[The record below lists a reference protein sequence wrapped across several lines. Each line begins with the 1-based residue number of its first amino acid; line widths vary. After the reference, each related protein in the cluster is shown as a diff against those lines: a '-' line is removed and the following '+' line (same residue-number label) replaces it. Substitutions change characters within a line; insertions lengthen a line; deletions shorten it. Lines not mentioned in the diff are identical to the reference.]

1 MSFKKYDMKKRR
13 YQEKSSD
20 TKKKKNLQN
29 KTSRKRKENVFQ
41 LLRFFI
47 FLNVVSFAQ
56 TFFLPRKTKLFPDP
70 SVDIFLIRKIFF
82 LKICLRF
89 FFSKPPFTNHPL
101 FFLMKCYDFVPQH
114 AVNLFLEP

>member
-1 MSFKKYDMKKRR
+1 MSFKKYDMKKTR

-20 TKKKKNLQN
+20 TKKKKTC
-29 KTSRKRKENVFQ
+29 KTRRVEKEKKM
-41 LLRFFI
+41 FFNFSDF

-70 SVDIFLIRKIFF
+70 FVDIFLIRKIFF
-82 LKICLRF
+82 ENMF
-89 FFSKPPFTNHPL
+89 EVFSKPPFTNHPL